1 MSEPAAGSAD
11 FAVGSVAFVVPV
23 VGGEASLRRQPCC
36 ETEEHH
42 RSFL

>member
-1 MSEPAAGSAD
+1 
-11 FAVGSVAFVVPV
+11 VAFVVPV
-23 VGGEASLRRQPCC
+23 AGREASLHRQPCC